1 MVNTEKGKIIQIS
14 TYISQED
21 YEWLKSHDIN
31 KSSLLRK
38 LIETFIDKAKER
50 ENDGI

>member
-1 MVNTEKGKIIQIS
+1 MVDTKKGKIIQIS

-21 YEWLKSHDIN
+21 YDWLKSHNIN

-38 LIETFIDKAKER
+38 LIETFVDKAKEK

>member
-1 MVNTEKGKIIQIS
+1 MVDTKKGKIIQIS

-21 YEWLKSHDIN
+21 YDWLRAHDIN

-38 LIETFIDKAKER
+38 LVEAFIEKARER
-50 ENDGI
+50 ENDSS

>member
-1 MVNTEKGKIIQIS
+1 MVDTKKGKIIQIS

-21 YEWLKSHDIN
+21 YDWLKSHDIN
-31 KSSLLRK
+31 KASLLKK